1 MERIPVRDP
10 TDVATA
16 RRRIVGLATQ
26 MGYNETEAG
35 RAAIVVT
42 ELAQNLLRHG
52 GGGEM
57 LAGTDASDQVALEV
71 LALDKGPGMADVA
84 ACMRDGFSTGGTP
97 GNGLGAVQRL
107 ARQLLTIPARGPA
120 PPSWPGWAARKR
132 RLGARPGFCACRSP
146 ARRSA
151 A

>member
-1 MERIPVRDP
+1 MDRIPVRDP

-16 RRRIVGLATQ
+16 RRRIVGLAMQ
-26 MGYNETEAG
+26 QGYGETDAG
-35 RAAIVVT
+35 RVAIVAT

-57 LAGTDASDQVALEV
+57 LAGPDASDQATLEV

-107 ARQLLTIPARGPA
+107 ARQLLIYSCPGAGTAVLARLGGKA
-120 PPSWPGWAARKR
+120 AAARPTA
-132 RLGARPGFCACRSP
+132 GM
-146 ARRSA
+146 
-151 A
+151 